1 MNGKL
6 FFGSRERGSQLVE
19 FALVLP
25 FLLVFVVGI
34 FDFGEVY
41 NLKQKLNNAAR
52 EAARFAINENSGG
65 NLLVTGSSDV
75 TAIRDVVQN
84 YLTSTGVTKCA
95 IAASPTASGFVY
107 TFSSSTTGCGGFSL
121 VIDREFLISAGPP
134 ATLGTH
140 VTLTYPYTWSLGSF
154 ISLLVPGS
162 TTALPPTISTDAI
175 MQNIF

>member
-1 MNGKL
+1 MNGRL
-6 FFGSRERGSQLVE
+6 FSGSRGSQLVE
-19 FALVLP
+19 FALALP

-52 EAARFAINENSGG
+52 EAARFAANENSGPN
-65 NLLVTGSSDV
+65 NLAATGTSDV

-84 YLTSTGVTKCA
+84 YLTSAGVTKCA
-95 IAASPTASGFVY
+95 IAASPTVSGFVY

-121 VIDREFLISAGPP
+121 VIDREYLITAGPP

-140 VTLTYPYTWSLGSF
+140 VTLTYPYTWSLGPF